1 MGTSRIIFASGVFVI
16 IGMYSLSFQTA
27 DKATSAVALAQA
39 YHGQAEQIALA
50 GAKFASVD
58 LGSNPTPA
66 VFPSSSVNLMGGNVS
81 YQGDRPAGMPSS
93 KMRITTVGTYG
104 GHSITYIATV
114 EFISP
119 RWKVQR
125 IYTAP
130 DAAEISILN

>member
-39 YHGQAEQIALA
+39 YHGQAEQNALA
-50 GAKFASVD
+50 GVKFATVD
-58 LGSNPTPA
+58 MGNHQNLL
-66 VFPSSSVNLMGGNVS
+66 PSSTVNLMGGSVNYS
-81 YQGDRPAGMPSS
+81 TAKITPATPYT
-93 KMRITTVGTYG
+93 KVKVTATGTYG
-104 GHSITYIATV
+104 GHSITYLATA
-114 EFISP
+114 EFGPYS
-119 RWKVQR
+119 WKVTR